1 MKIKNYLKNNN
12 YFMAIYV
19 LLQCCKCNN
28 SIKLHLYSFSIN
40 KFDIFS
46 KLCEHFNVRYSYTC
60 KYGFFSLGWRI
71 ILEVKVQCRK
81 CFKSYYNFGKN
92 TFNSDFY
99 NYDNYH
105 DCYFNV
111 FIMSV
116 CGNIFAKDVKGLLL
130 QKKLRE
136 QEEKFKME
144 QEIKRQKEE
153 KKQLDKIFDYDLD
166 YIDEKLN
173 QTLIKED
180 TRLSIDLNFDINEE
194 IDKKYNYTIS
204 KISY

>member
-1 MKIKNYLKNNN
+1 
-12 YFMAIYV
+12 MAIYV
-19 LLQCCKCNN
+19 LLQCCKCNQK
-28 SIKLHLYSFSIN
+28 IKLHLYSFSKN
-40 KFDIFS
+40 KLDIFS
-46 KLCEHFNVRYSYTC
+46 KLCEHFNVKYSY
-60 KYGFFSLGWRI
+60 KSNYGFFSLGWRI

-81 CFKSYYNFGKN
+81 CFKNYFNFGKN
-92 TFNSDFY
+92 TFNSEFY

-105 DCYFNV
+105 DCCFNV

-116 CGNIFAKDVKGLLL
+116 CGNIFAKDGQGLLL

-136 QEEKFKME
+136 QEEKFKIE
-144 QEIKRQKEE
+144 QEITRQKEE
-153 KKQLDKIFDYDLD
+153 KRQLEKIFDYDMD

-194 IDKKYNYTIS
+194 IDKQYNYIIS
-204 KISY
+204 KVSY